1 MPLRQVRE
9 PLADPARAGRYV
21 FAEARRAQLDFV
33 RRHWLFLLG
42 STLITLLPMVPVLF
56 VVHGSFLRGFLVGAD
71 VIATLALN
79 AFYVVMATGTGPR
92 IMGGNAEQWTAEGLR
107 VLRKHGYAVIHHTG
121 LYVGDIDHVLIGPG
135 GVFAVETKWS
145 ATEWDFTRENH
156 WVTSAAAQVTRNA
169 HGLELLLRPHGVGH
183 VEPVLVLWGKAHAQ
197 LTRSGSP
204 FRRTSDGVV
213 VVPGERLEQWALG
226 RPRGV
231 LTAAQVREVYE
242 QLAAHT
248 ASRDARE
255 SQPVTLGVVMRSVAR
270 VVGATTA
277 GLFAPAYLIPATG
290 RAAGA
295 VVLLAA
301 VGCCLALRRQR
312 QWRLAASGAATILV
326 LWLAL
331 LGYDAL

>member
-42 STLITLLPMVPVLF
+42 STLITLLPMVPVLL

-71 VIATLALN
+71 LIATLALN

-145 ATEWDFTRENH
+145 ATEWDFTRANH
-156 WVTSAAAQVTRNA
+156 WVTSASGQVTRNA
-169 HGLELLLRPHGVGH
+169 RALALVLKPHGITH
-183 VEPVLVLWGKAHAQ
+183 VEPVLVLWGKAGAQ
-197 LTRSGSP
+197 LSKSGSP
-204 FRRTSDGVV
+204 IQRTTDGVV
-213 VVPGERLEQWALG
+213 ALPGERLEQWALG

-231 LTAAQVREVYE
+231 LTDLQVKSISDE
-242 QLAAHT
+242 LAAHT
-248 ASRDARE
+248 ALRDARE
-255 SQPVTLGVVMRSVAR
+255 PPPVTLGAITKSVGR
-270 VVGATTA
+270 VVGATTT
-277 GLFAPAYLIPATG
+277 GLFLPAYLLTWVP

-295 VVLLAA
+295 VLLVAA
-301 VGCCLALRRQR
+301 LGGCLVLRRQDR
-312 QWRLAASGAATILV
+312 WRVAGSAAATTL
-326 LWLAL
+326 LFWLAI